1 MTYMNQIH
9 IPLWEDAILES
20 DGAGGFIQKVPTSV
34 RSLTLSAE
42 DVVGIIGLN
51 SLKGYAHNNPDKV
64 KEVPVT
70 YSGEAE

>member
-1 MTYMNQIH
+1 MNQIH

-20 DGAGGFIQKVPTSV
+20 DGAGGFVQKVPTSV
-34 RSLTLSAE
+34 RSLMLSAQ
-42 DVVGIIGLN
+42 DVVDIAGLDR
-51 SLKGYAHNNPDKV
+51 LKTYAYLNPAQV